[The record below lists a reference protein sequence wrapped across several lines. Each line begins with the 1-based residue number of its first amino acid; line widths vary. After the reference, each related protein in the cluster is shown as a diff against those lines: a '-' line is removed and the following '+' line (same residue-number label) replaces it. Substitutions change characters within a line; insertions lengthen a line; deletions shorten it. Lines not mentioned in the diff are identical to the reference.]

1 MKTDK
6 ELWLSIM
13 LILATAVLMAAT
25 YFRWVNFGF
34 SIGPYRFSH
43 WVVWIGSL
51 YVAFAVLL
59 FSAFKR
65 RAPVK
70 MKALLRIHVYGN
82 LLAFLLI
89 SIHFASQIARPAEFF
104 PDLGTGL
111 ALYVVMLLLT
121 TTGFLQRFRIMPGL
135 KLQSNRFFHVSV
147 AVSFYILIGIHI
159 LHGVGI
165 I

>member
-1 MKTDK
+1 
-6 ELWLSIM
+6 
-13 LILATAVLMAAT
+13 
-25 YFRWVNFGF
+25 
-34 SIGPYRFSH
+34 
-43 WVVWIGSL
+43 
-51 YVAFAVLL
+51 
-59 FSAFKR
+59 
-65 RAPVK
+65 